1 MTIADDLKEF
11 FFTPLTS
18 STRFPGFQSCSEKV
32 SRLINS
38 FGQDLVF
45 GASGGRQ
52 RPPKQVILSYA
63 VKSLANNV
71 ELFQIL
77 HRCGHGIAYPQL
89 EEINTSLCLQKLAL
103 TLQNELPLPD
113 NIRPFVSTTPPWDNI
128 DCLEET
134 FFGEG
139 TSHVVKG
146 IAVQANHFGPHPPS
160 ASALIIVKSKRRGIE
175 SVDNETL
182 SVYNADE
189 RCGPH
194 SRGYVEVK
202 LNQIMERA
210 WKKNLLWI
218 LVHIHASEKQS
229 VPGWTGFNILVRNEH
244 EVAKDN
250 VGYPPTIN
258 SSAMNMSTVYQVLM
272 RFMQIKE
279 TFNLKSI
286 AVVSDHYMLKL
297 LR

>member
-1 MTIADDLKEF
+1 M
-11 FFTPLTS
+11 
-18 STRFPGFQSCSEKV
+18 QSCSEKV

-77 HRCGHGIAYPQL
+77 HHCGHGIAYPQL
-89 EEINTSLCLQKLAL
+89 EEINTSLCLQKLAS

-113 NIRPFVSTTPPWDNI
+113 NIRPFVSTNPPWDNI

-139 TSHVVKG
+139 TSYGVKG

-175 SVDNETL
+175 SVDDET
-182 SVYNADE
+182 VYNADE